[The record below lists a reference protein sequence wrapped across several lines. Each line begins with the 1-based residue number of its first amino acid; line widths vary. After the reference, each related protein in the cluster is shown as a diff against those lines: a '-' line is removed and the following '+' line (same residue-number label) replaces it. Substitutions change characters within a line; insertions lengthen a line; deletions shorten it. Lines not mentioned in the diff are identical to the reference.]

1 MDYKNMSLKEKFMY
15 KTDIHS
21 RRQLFQRIGKLVWSL
36 FRLLL
41 IIGMAYVILFPVLNM
56 LSKAFSEDIL
66 LAETTKWIPRNIGL
80 KNIEIALD
88 YLKYTHSFWLTVRLA
103 LVNSIIQVAVSA
115 IVAYGF
121 ARFKFPGKKIWF
133 TCVLITIIVPVQT
146 YIMSQYVDFRYF
158 NFFGLTSLFGTS
170 ANLLNSEWTFWLP
183 SMFGVG
189 LKSCL
194 FIYIMRQF
202 FLGMPKDL
210 EEAATI
216 DGCGPIKTFVQIM
229 MPNAMVSCL
238 TVFLF
243 SFVWN
248 WNDYFTAS
256 TMFPQGIKAMEA
268 GVTVSGVKPL
278 SVMLFNTYD
287 LSTIAFAS
295 TETINMAYIK
305 NAAALLA
312 VSPLVIVFLM
322 AQNFFIESIDRVGIK
337 G

>member
-1 MDYKNMSLKEKFMY
+1 MDYKNMTLKEKFMY
-15 KTDIHS
+15 KTDVHS
-21 RRQLFQRIGKLVWSL
+21 RRQLFQWVVKIFWAL
-36 FRLLL
+36 FRYLL
-41 IIGMAYVILFPVLNM
+41 IFGMAYVILFPVLNM
-56 LSKAFSEDIL
+56 LSKAFSEDIFT
-66 LAETTKWIPRNIGL
+66 AETTKWIPRNIGFNNV
-80 KNIEIALD
+80 KVALD
-88 YLKYTHSFWLTVRLA
+88 YLKYSESFWLTLRLA
-103 LVNSIIQVAVSA
+103 LVNSIIQVIVSA

-121 ARFKFPGKKIWF
+121 ARFEFPGKKLWF
-133 TCVLITIIVPVQT
+133 TCVLITIIVPAQT

-158 NFFGLTSLFGTS
+158 NFFGLTALFGSTV
-170 ANLLNSEWTFWLP
+170 NLLGTEWTFWLP

-189 LKSCL
+189 LKSGL

-216 DGCGPIKTFVQIM
+216 DGCGPIRTFVQIM
-229 MPNAMVSCL
+229 MPNALVSCL

-243 SFVWN
+243 AFVWN
-248 WNDYFTAS
+248 WNDYFVAS
-256 TMFPQGIKAMEA
+256 TMFPQG
-268 GVTVSGVKPL
+268 TQPL

-295 TETINMAYIK
+295 TETINYAYVK

-312 VSPLVIVFLM
+312 ISPLVIVFLM
-322 AQNFFIESIDRVGIK
+322 AQNFFIESIDRVGIT

>member
-1 MDYKNMSLKEKFMY
+1 M
-15 KTDIHS
+15 
-21 RRQLFQRIGKLVWSL
+21 
-36 FRLLL
+36 
-41 IIGMAYVILFPVLNM
+41 
-56 LSKAFSEDIL
+56 
-66 LAETTKWIPRNIGL
+66 
-80 KNIEIALD
+80 EIALD
-88 YLKYTHSFWLTVRLA
+88 YLKYTHSFWLTLKLA
-103 LVNSIIQVAVSA
+103 SVNSIIQVIVSA

-121 ARFKFPGKKIWF
+121 ARFKFPGKKLLF
-133 TCVLITIIVPVQT
+133 TFVLITIIVPVQT

-158 NFFGLTSLFGTS
+158 NFFGLGTLFGVDT
-170 ANLLNSEWTFWLP
+170 NLLNSEWTFWLP

-189 LKSCL
+189 LKSGL

-216 DGCGPIKTFVQIM
+216 DGCGPVRTFAQIM

-256 TMFPQGIKAMEA
+256 TMFPQGIKAMA
-268 GVTVSGVKPL
+268 DGVTVSGVKPL

-287 LSTIAFAS
+287 LGTIQFAS
-295 TETINMAYIK
+295 TETINLAYVK

-312 VSPLVIVFLM
+312 IGPLVIVFLA